1 MQVNELD
8 LILYQTLSHI
18 IKFTFAA
25 CMHTHS
31 RDNLFALLRAVIMCS
46 ENWISLLNIII
57 IIIIG
62 VRIMCSLIFLEQP
75 VYVIFLLLYDVL
87 YILFDW
93 TFVLCKFA
101 SLLFVY
107 VCILINISNIM
118 YIWFCFHFF
127 FYNKLLDKFLP
138 FCL

>member
-25 CMHTHS
+25 CIHSHS

-57 IIIIG
+57 IIIG

-75 VYVIFLLLYDVL
+75 VYVIFLLLYDVHSL
-87 YILFDW
+87 WLNIRL
-93 TFVLCKFA
+93 LCKFA

-127 FYNKLLDKFLP
+127 FL
-138 FCL
+138 